1 MKLSRY
7 KKNSLVLSIILC
19 SLIISILVITVFNT
33 VKLHNISNKQSK
45 NYLNDVSTQI
55 VMNVDSKIKFI
66 LSDLRIM
73 ADFIKQYEGD
83 S

>member
-73 ADFIKQYEGD
+73 ADFIK
-83 S
+83 

>member
-45 NYLNDVSTQI
+45 KLF
-55 VMNVDSKIKFI
+55 K
-66 LSDLRIM
+66 
-73 ADFIKQYEGD
+73 
-83 S
+83 

>member
-66 LSDLRIM
+66 LLKILHT
-73 ADFIKQYEGD
+73 IL
-83 S
+83 